1 MGEHPAKMQRMHV
14 PRLGGEHIAIET
26 IRFGE
31 PAGLMVP
38 DGGNERVGR
47 LHAGEP
53 RAAPKRGLL
62 RKSIGCA
69 FERAHNA
76 PAGPITPHPKG

>member
-31 PAGLMVP
+31 PAGLVVP

-47 LHAGEP
+47 LHE
-53 RAAPKRGLL
+53 RTSRGTEARIVAEINRLCL
-62 RKSIGCA
+62 
-69 FERAHNA
+69 
-76 PAGPITPHPKG
+76 